1 MKKMLTIF
9 RRLSLLV
16 AMVLSAVG
24 AQSQINTDQV
34 LEIGRNA
41 LYFEDYILAIQ
52 YFNQAV
58 KAKPFL
64 AEPYFYRAV
73 AKISLEDYNGAEQDA
88 GMAIER
94 NPFIVDAYQ
103 VRGVSRQ
110 NLGNFKGAVEDYD
123 AGLKL
128 MPEDKNLLINRAVC
142 LTALKDYDNAREA
155 FDRLLAVDR
164 NNDRA
169 YMGLAQMDLARNDT
183 TAALDNLN
191 KAIGLSKKNAGA
203 YVMRSEIYTRSQ
215 HDFQRA
221 LADMDSA
228 ILLEPRYAGYFINR
242 AYMKYN
248 LDDYFGAMADYDYAI
263 GLDPSSQ
270 EAHFNRGLLRAE
282 VGDNNKAISDFDF
295 VLKSNPSNFMALYNR
310 ALLHMRTRQYREA
323 VADFTTILKKYPN
336 FEAGYMARGEAKRR
350 MGDHKGS
357 ESDMEKAMAIF
368 RRNKTHVSNFNPAE
382 IEATAA
388 IKKAE
393 QRALNGVND
402 EPETAEEIINRFNT
416 LLTVNDNNPVKPE
429 YANRQ
434 RGHVQNNNIEVEPMP
449 MFVLSYYHQDNKL
462 NAKTLYLREMDE
474 VNEMRLLPGTL
485 TLARGETQL
494 SEEKIQRHFAN
505 IDYYNSLLS
514 HAKARSIDYFA
525 RAIDYL
531 MVKNPDAA
539 LADIDDAISLS
550 PQFMLAYMLRADAH
564 YMQYRMAQARD
575 AGAASLQGD
584 APDMKSQAMLRQ
596 RQDVTTLD
604 LMLDDLDQAIK
615 LSPKNAYAH
624 YNKGN
629 VYMMQGDFT
638 SAISC
643 YTTAIEQQPDLA
655 EAYYNRGLMYLR
667 MGNKTLGVADLSQA
681 GELGILPSY
690 NVLKR
695 MTR

>member
-1 MKKMLTIF
+1 MKIKNILLTGI
-9 RRLSLLV
+9 
-16 AMVLSAVG
+16 
-24 AQSQINTDQV
+24 
-34 LEIGRNA
+34 
-41 LYFEDYILAIQ
+41 
-52 YFNQAV
+52 
-58 KAKPFL
+58 
-64 AEPYFYRAV
+64 
-73 AKISLEDYNGAEQDA
+73 
-88 GMAIER
+88 
-94 NPFIVDAYQ
+94 
-103 VRGVSRQ
+103 
-110 NLGNFKGAVEDYD
+110 
-123 AGLKL
+123 
-128 MPEDKNLLINRAVC
+128 
-142 LTALKDYDNAREA
+142 
-155 FDRLLAVDR
+155 
-164 NNDRA
+164 
-169 YMGLAQMDLARNDT
+169 
-183 TAALDNLN
+183 AALTLASCNDYLEVE
-191 KAIGLSKKNAGA
+191 APSA
-203 YVMRSEIYTRSQ
+203 YT
-215 HDFQRA
+215 D
-221 LADMDSA
+221 
-228 ILLEPRYAGYFINR
+228 
-242 AYMKYN
+242 
-248 LDDYFGAMADYDYAI
+248 
-263 GLDPSSQ
+263 
-270 EAHFNRGLLRAE
+270 
-282 VGDNNKAISDFDF
+282 DF
-295 VLKSNPSNFMALYNR
+295 VYSM
-310 ALLHMRTRQYREA
+310 
-323 VADFTTILKKYPN
+323 
-336 FEAGYMARGEAKRR
+336 
-350 MGDHKGS
+350 
-357 ESDMEKAMAIF
+357 
-368 RRNKTHVSNFNPAE
+368 KTEV
-382 IEATAA
+382 
-388 IKKAE
+388 

-449 MFVLSYYHQDNKL
+449 MFVLSYYPQDNKL

-643 YTTAIEQQPDLA
+643 YTTAVEQQPDLA